1 MKDKNIIGINGSF
14 LRKPATGMGQVSWH
28 FLRELIGREQVNSS
42 LGRQYIIYVE
52 KKPPA
57 NFWRRSLPKN
67 IKIKI
72 VNGWYK
78 RDDLIRKI
86 LWEKFWLPKQVKKD
100 KCNKF
105 FSPYQSAT
113 ILSRKIKHL
122 MFVHDVIP
130 NIFPEYL
137 NNWRKKIYYQLVDRA
152 VKRASG
158 VMTNSYFSQKEI
170 SRVYG
175 IKQSK
180 IKVAYL
186 ACDPIFQKQLSDNE
200 RKKSLQKYG
209 LKLSDKFI
217 LYEGGLDIRKNVS
230 RIIKAYGKLIAD
242 FGGLSAGEVGLLPA
256 DKVGL
261 PAGEAGK
268 TSEKLPKLVIVGKF
282 NKHLVPLVT
291 DIEKESNEVVA
302 KYGLDREM
310 IKMVGFVEQEDL
322 PALFQSAEV
331 FLYPSLYEGFGMPV
345 LEAMTSR
352 VPVVTSNISSIP
364 EVINREAGYL
374 INNSESVDEIKEA
387 IKKALTDNPENRNQ
401 KIALA
406 YQESQKFSWGKF
418 TDEVLSF
425 CDCAKM

>member
-28 FLRELIGREQVNSS
+28 FIKTMIGKTPGFLPNTKC
-42 LGRQYIIYVE
+42 IIYLEEELPE
-52 KKPPA
+52 KFEGKD
-57 NFWRRSLPKN
+57 FPKN
-67 IKIKI
+67 IEFKVID
-72 VNGWYK
+72 GWYK
-78 RDDLIRKI
+78 RDDLIRTI

-113 ILSRKIKHL
+113 VLSRKIKHL

-130 NIFPEYL
+130 NIFLEYL

-170 SRVYG
+170 ARVYG
-175 IKQSK
+175 IKRGE

-186 ACDPIFQKQLSDNE
+186 ACDPIFQKQLSDEE
-200 RKKSLQKYG
+200 RTRSLQRYG

-242 FGGLSAGEVGLLPA
+242 FGGLSAGEVGLP
-256 DKVGL
+256 VS
-261 PAGEAGK
+261 EAGK

-291 DIEKESNEVVA
+291 DIKKESNEVVA

-352 VPVVTSNISSIP
+352 TLVVTSNVSSIP
-364 EVINREAGYL
+364 EVISQEAGCL
-374 INNSESVDEIKEA
+374 INNPESADEIKEVL
-387 IKKALTDNPENRNQ
+387 KKALTDSLENREQ
-401 KIALA
+401 KISLA
-406 YQESQKFSWGKF
+406 YQESQKFSWKKF
-418 TDEVLSF
+418 TNEVLGELS
-425 CDCAKM
+425 

>member
-42 LGRQYIIYVE
+42 LERQYIIYVE
-52 KKPPA
+52 EKPPV
-57 NFWRRSLPKN
+57 NFWQEELPKN
-67 IKIKI
+67 IQIKT
-72 VNGWYK
+72 VKGWYK

-86 LWEKFWLPKQVKKD
+86 LWEKFWLPKQAKKD
-100 KCNKF
+100 RCTKF

-113 ILSRKIKHL
+113 VLSRKIKHL

-152 VKRASG
+152 VKKVSG

-175 IKQSK
+175 IKQGE

-186 ACDPIFQKQLSDNE
+186 ACDPIFQKQLSDSE
-200 RKKSLQKYG
+200 RGKSLQKYG

-242 FGGLSAGEVGLLPA
+242 FGGLSAGE
-256 DKVGL
+256 
-261 PAGEAGK
+261 AGK

-302 KYGLDREM
+302 KYGLDGEM
-310 IKMVGFVEQEDL
+310 IKIVGFVKQEDL
-322 PALFQSAEV
+322 PTLFQSAEV

-374 INNSESVDEIKEA
+374 INNPENVNEIKEVL
-387 IKKALTDNPENRNQ
+387 KKALTDSLENREQ
-401 KIALA
+401 KISLA

-418 TDEVLSF
+418 TDEVLGELS
-425 CDCAKM
+425 